1 MNLKEADINVVTHL
15 PVHFALLMWEK
26 VSHGRTYSI
35 LGMLHMVFE
44 DKYTMSCK
52 EIPVAILL
60 LSVFTNGLEYLS
72 LKSISVYFEPK
83 TSLFVARCW
92 VCEPDPPHKLDSF
105 SFFIPCSL
113 WAHFAC
119 HHSLNWK
126 EFVMSL
132 FFQTN

>member
-1 MNLKEADINVVTHL
+1 MKGADINVVTDF
-15 PVHFALLMWEK
+15 PVHFALLMWVK
-26 VSHGRTYSI
+26 VSRARTYSI

-83 TSLFVARCW
+83 TSFFVARCW
-92 VCEPDPPHKLDSF
+92 YVSRIPHTSWIH
-105 SFFIPCSL
+105 SPSL
-113 WAHFAC
+113 
-119 HHSLNWK
+119 SL
-126 EFVMSL
+126 VLCGHILHVIIVLIGRSL
-132 FFQTN
+132 R

>member
-1 MNLKEADINVVTHL
+1 MKEADINGVTYL
-15 PVHFALLMWEK
+15 PGHFALFMWVK

-72 LKSISVYFEPK
+72 LKSISVYSEPK

-105 SFFIPCSL
+105 SFFIPRSL

-126 EFVMSL
+126 EFEMSL